1 MLNVW
6 FGLALAAAPPS
17 LDAEIR
23 DLQAAAV
30 PDRTAYA
37 LIESLTTE
45 VGPRLAG
52 SEAEARGR
60 AWAVAK
66 LKSLGFQNVRIET
79 TPLEGW
85 ARGRE
90 KARILSPFPQRLA
103 VTALGH
109 SQPTPPEGIEAE
121 VIRFET
127 LTALKEAPKDSLR
140 GKIAFID
147 LAMPKTQDGSS
158 YGAVVAIRSLGP
170 STAARKGAA
179 ALLIRSVGTD
189 QHRFPHT
196 GMLRYADDAPR
207 IPSAA
212 ISAPDADQ
220 LGRIYA
226 MGKTIRI
233 RLDLQTRP
241 LGARETGNV
250 IGEIRGTTHPEEII
264 LVGAHLDS
272 WDLGTGAVD
281 DGAGCG
287 IVMAAA
293 KLILSSA
300 PRRPARTLRVVL
312 FGAEEVGLIG
322 AKAYAKAH
330 AAELPLHRLAMES
343 DFGAQPVYR
352 ISGRV
357 GDGGWPGVEAFRQ
370 SHLARLRIIPGENGR
385 AGGPDLYPLRGEV
398 PILGLD
404 QDGRDYFDLH
414 HTADDTLDKIDA
426 ASLSQNVAAYASVMW
441 WASETGVDLRTELE
455 ADEARA
461 RPTPVR

>member
-1 MLNVW
+1 MLKVLI
-6 FGLALAAAPPS
+6 GLALASAPPS

-23 DLQAAAV
+23 SLQKAAV

-37 LIESLTTE
+37 IIESLTTE

-52 SEAEARGR
+52 SEAEARAR

-66 LKSLGFQNVRIET
+66 MKALGFQNVRVET

-90 KARILSPFPQRLA
+90 EARVVAPFPQRLA
-103 VTALGH
+103 VTALGL
-109 SQPTPPEGIEAE
+109 SRPTPPDGIEAE
-121 VIRFET
+121 VVRFES
-127 LTALKEAPKDSLR
+127 LTALNEVPKDGLR

-158 YGAVVAIRSLGP
+158 YGAVVAIRSRGP

-189 QHRFPHT
+189 HHRFPHT
-196 GMLRYADDAPR
+196 GMLRYAEDAPR

-212 ISAPDADQ
+212 VSAPDADQ
-220 LGRIYA
+220 LGRMFA
-226 MGKTIRI
+226 LGKTIRVH
-233 RLDLQTRP
+233 LDLQPRD
-241 LGARETGNV
+241 LGTQETGNV
-250 IGEIRGTTHPEEII
+250 IGEVPGTTHPEEII

-293 KLILSSA
+293 QLILRSA

-322 AKAYAKAH
+322 AKAYRRAH
-330 AAELPLHRLAMES
+330 EAELPLHRLAMES

-357 GDGGWPGVEAFRQ
+357 GDGAWPGVEAFRQ
-370 SHLARLRIIPGENGR
+370 SHLARLRVIPGENGR
-385 AGGPDLYPLRGEV
+385 AGGPDLSPLRGEV

-441 WASETGVDLRTELE
+441 WASETGVDLREELE
-455 ADEARA
+455 SDEARA